1 MTQSGYLGISGSEN
15 YAAVCNSFYHC
26 DRSDILL
33 QPYLVAACALF
44 GFASGMKRKCRL
56 RRRFTMTEPVLS
68 KLEQRLGGRV
78 YARQRLK
85 IETDRE
91 AQVFGQGLFNF
102 FHIGNWYP
110 IHSVIRIL
118 LKLTGLYW
126 RGRRNT
132 ARLQVSTQRNPLQD
146 AAARVRRFYAA
157 SHQRFSCRHE

>member
-1 MTQSGYLGISGSEN
+1 
-15 YAAVCNSFYHC
+15 
-26 DRSDILL
+26 
-33 QPYLVAACALF
+33 
-44 GFASGMKRKCRL
+44 
-56 RRRFTMTEPVLS
+56 MTEPVLS

-118 LKLTGLYW
+118 LKLTGMREGSLP
-126 RGRRNT
+126 T
-132 ARLQVSTQRNPLQD
+132 
-146 AAARVRRFYAA
+146 AA
-157 SHQRFSCRHE
+157 SRRHSCRHENR

>member
-1 MTQSGYLGISGSEN
+1 
-15 YAAVCNSFYHC
+15 
-26 DRSDILL
+26 
-33 QPYLVAACALF
+33 
-44 GFASGMKRKCRL
+44 
-56 RRRFTMTEPVLS
+56 MTEPVLS

-118 LKLTGLYW
+118 LKLTGMYW

-132 ARLQVSTQRNPLQD
+132 ARVQVRHNDIHFRTLPPEFDGFTLLHISDFHADMND
-146 AAARVRRFYAA
+146 GAMRRLKGSFPV
-157 SHQRFSCRHE
+157 

>member
-1 MTQSGYLGISGSEN
+1 
-15 YAAVCNSFYHC
+15 
-26 DRSDILL
+26 
-33 QPYLVAACALF
+33 
-44 GFASGMKRKCRL
+44 
-56 RRRFTMTEPVLS
+56 MTEPVLS

-118 LKLTGLYW
+118 LKLTGMYW

-132 ARLQVSTQRNPLQD
+132 ARVQVRHNDIHLKTLPPEFDGFTLLHISDFHADMNDGAMRRLEEILPGLSYDLCVLTGDYRGRRSDSL
-146 AAARVRRFYAA
+146 ATRLRVCGRR
-157 SHQRFSCRHE
+157 